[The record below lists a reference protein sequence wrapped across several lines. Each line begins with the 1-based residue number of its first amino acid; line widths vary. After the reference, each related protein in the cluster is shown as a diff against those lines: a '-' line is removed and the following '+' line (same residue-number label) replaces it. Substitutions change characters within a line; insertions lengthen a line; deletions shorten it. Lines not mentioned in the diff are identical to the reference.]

1 MLYAQQEK
9 IINWQQEWEEP
20 RSLSPLRLWHSKLH
34 NHEWL
39 SSSCE
44 NRIIVTLVKNN
55 FCSSKESGKNGTFST
70 YVSRALKKEKNGDVT
85 KDEMRFWKENCYVL
99 LYPLLSLNDFFKST
113 IKCIQDDCKGVKL
126 FLKVF
131 RRVENLRELERSE
144 LSPSCSRMTHF
155 YRLQFISKEL
165 WVSLPKA
172 KEFRLFFSL

>member
-55 FCSSKESGKNGTFST
+55 FCSSKAKQKWNLFHL
-70 YVSRALKKEKNGDVT
+70 RLKSSEEREKWRCHERWNAIL
-85 KDEMRFWKENCYVL
+85 KREL
-99 LYPLLSLNDFFKST
+99 LCTTLPPFVIDDFFKST

-131 RRVENLRELERSE
+131 RRVENLKVWAT
-144 LSPSCSRMTHF
+144 SRMSHIF
-155 YRLQFISKEL
+155 KEDYRFAICSEVRL
-165 WVSLPKA
+165 W
-172 KEFRLFFSL
+172 

>member
-131 RRVENLRELERSE
+131 RRVENLKVCELQGC
-144 LSPSCSRMTHF
+144 LTF
-155 YRLQFISKEL
+155 LKKIIGLQFVVRSHSMLKLQLLSK
-165 WVSLPKA
+165 K
-172 KEFRLFFSL
+172 